1 MIIVE
6 TRPFQRVREIY
17 FTENEFGELN
27 YALFHRPKLGVVIPG
42 TGGVRKLR
50 WRLQGRGKRGG
61 IRVDLLR

>member
-17 FTENEFGELN
+17 VTENEFGELT

-50 WRLQGRGKRGG
+50 
-61 IRVDLLR
+61 